1 MGTIEKAREYARNG
15 MSLCMDTSDEQDIY
29 CEDLIQAYLAGAK
42 SEREE
47 MTRWHDP
54 NTDRPQ
60 RNVDVLIKLRDTY
73 RDGKIHYSVGYINGA
88 YWFGGDIGGADEVI
102 GWREIHE

>member
-1 MGTIEKAREYARNG
+1 MGTIEERAQEYANVG
-15 MSLCMDTSDEQDIY
+15 ATLFMDSPEEDIIY
-29 CEDLIQAYLAGAK
+29 RDDLARAYAAGAK
-42 SEREE
+42 AQHEE
-47 MTRWHDP
+47 LARWNDP

-88 YWFGGDIGGADEVI
+88 CWFGGDIGGADENVKI
-102 GWREIHE
+102 VK